1 MDVTELKG
9 LKFPEK
15 KSDNPPTLICGHGG
29 ELCNDDGSLQILD
42 IPENCMLI
50 TFGDCGLT
58 YGAQPIY
65 DIIVNNRKNLHYFED
80 PIKHKDDLERIFKRK
95 IHIHHPNAEN
105 ETSRT
110 YVNTHYRLIGD
121 HIGKDDNCR
130 LQLSGL
136 VPLQKRNIDK
146 INLTI
151 SPTFTCKTNYPF
163 DFYYLA
169 SIYPT
174 KSQVAPTFGK
184 QLAKTLPELVEKIP
198 VVTQKFLFEKRPGI
212 YFNPL
217 CRVNNCHIKHVLN
230 RQYKS
235 SRAISKNINTDV
247 DHINRMI
254 DMCLHYDNCQLFN
267 EKKDIIKKIDI
278 TKLNE
283 IKKYQV
289 VRAKHYKY
297 DDTENYKEIMAYLDW
312 LINPESENNNSTNI
326 NIISENVDNNDF
338 RTIYLANRPKKQ
350 NFNYNLVKVGSG
362 KRKRTKK
369 IRKTQT
375 YRDERR
381 TQRTRSKL

>member
-1 MDVTELKG
+1 MDVSELKG

-15 KSDNPPTLICGHGG
+15 KSDNPATLICGHGG
-29 ELCNDDGSLQILD
+29 ELCNNDGSLQILD

-65 DIIVNNRKNLHYFED
+65 DIIVSNRLNLHYFED
-80 PIKHKDDLERIFKRK
+80 PIKHKDDLERIFNRK

-121 HIGKDDNCR
+121 HIQKDDNCR
-130 LQLSGL
+130 IQLSGL
-136 VPLQKRNIDK
+136 VPLQKKYVDK
-146 INLTI
+146 IHMTI
-151 SPTFTCKTNYPF
+151 SSIFRCNINYPL
-163 DFYYLA
+163 DFYYAA

-174 KSQVAPTFGK
+174 KSQVAPMFGK

-254 DMCLHYDNCQLFN
+254 DMCLQYDKCQLFN
-267 EKKDIIKKIDI
+267 EKIDIIKKIDI
-278 TKLNE
+278 TKLKE

-289 VRAKHYKY
+289 ARAKHFKY
-297 DDTENYKEIMAYLDW
+297 DDTEKYLDIISYLSW
-312 LINPESENNNSTNI
+312 LIAGAPELKNNDFENKNN
-326 NIISENVDNNDF
+326 NVDNNNF
-338 RTIYLANRPKKQ
+338 RTIQLPNRPKKQ
-350 NFNYNLVKVGSG
+350 SFNYNLVKVGAS
-362 KRKRTKK
+362 R
-369 IRKTQT
+369 
-375 YRDERR
+375 RR
-381 TQRTRSKL
+381 TRKNKKNN